1 MSIFVISNHHCLG
14 VEYIKDKNDLERFR
28 QDLENKIDEIGEFE
42 FWVSRPKLLVWDGK
56 TKFFLKVF

>member
-1 MSIFVISNHHCLG
+1 LG

-42 FWVSRPKLLVWDGK
+42 FWVSRSKLLVWDGK